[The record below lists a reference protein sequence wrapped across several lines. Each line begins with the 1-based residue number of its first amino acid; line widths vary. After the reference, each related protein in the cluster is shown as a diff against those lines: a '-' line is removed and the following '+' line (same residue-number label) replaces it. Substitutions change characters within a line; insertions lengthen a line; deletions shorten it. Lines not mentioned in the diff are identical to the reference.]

1 MLDLKRPYRTTDG
14 GFGSESDEM
23 GYIVASFP
31 SGIKL
36 STTCN
41 R

>member
-1 MLDLKRPYRTTDG
+1 MLDLRTVSTADE
-14 GFGSESDEM
+14 GFESDEM

-41 R
+41 K